1 LILRKLLVD
10 FSTECV
16 KVLVV
21 FTLFFS
27 LKKNKSLFLRKI

>member
-1 LILRKLLVD
+1 
-10 FSTECV
+10 V

-21 FTLFFS
+21 FSLFFS